1 MSDDAPQSPRPP
13 ANAAADPFASHA
25 RSATR
30 EDAAKLGIGRAIRAR
45 RRQVE
50 MTQQELAAHCGV
62 SYQQIQKYEAG
73 EASLQASRLW
83 MIATALGVSA
93 AALFENLRDWRA
105 DGHGRAGA
113 GA

>member
-1 MSDDAPQSPRPP
+1 
-13 ANAAADPFASHA
+13 
-25 RSATR
+25 
-30 EDAAKLGIGRAIRAR
+30 
-45 RRQVE
+45 
-50 MTQQELAAHCGV
+50 
-62 SYQQIQKYEAG
+62 
-73 EASLQASRLW
+73 